1 MFKELDDNLTSIEG
15 EVTKLKT
22 AVEHIETAKSAAET
36 AVKTAETTNKEF
48 KEHLQKVMLSVD
60 SILEPHKELI
70 TSTEKLAKTIHAID
84 FPKQLKII
92 KLIALSTFA
101 IALIGTVLILILK

>member
-1 MFKELDDNLTSIEG
+1 MFKELDDNLTSIEV

-36 AVKTAETTNKEF
+36 AVNTAETTNKEF
-48 KEHLQKVMLSVD
+48 KEHLQKVMATVD
-60 SILEPHKELI
+60 SILKPHKELI
-70 TSTEKLAKTIHAID
+70 AATDNLAKTIQTID

-92 KLIALSTFA
+92 KLVAISTGA